1 MSGLAKITS
10 LCSRR
15 VPLLCLVIC
24 GLLLSSASSWAE
36 GSKFLRFIETGEREG
51 HVDTALTTY
60 RSPTGVEVAL
70 VGALH
75 IGDKEY
81 YEELNDRFRSYD
93 AVLYEMIKDADVRP
107 QALNGSGHPISQIQ
121 LAMKSMLGLEFQLE
135 GVDYS
140 PKNFVHADMDP
151 RTFSRLQRQKGE
163 NFFTLFLQSV
173 LAEREMQLNGT
184 ARPIS
189 LIDMVMAF
197 SQDDRSH
204 ALKWLFAQQL
214 EQLEGML
221 TGIDKGMDG
230 KGSVIVTARNRV
242 ALEVL
247 GDQIRNRKRRLAV
260 FYGAGHMP
268 DLEQQLLERGFRKVR
283 HEWLT
288 AWNLRR

>member
-1 MSGLAKITS
+1 MSAPTRMTAIRSPFAHRL
-10 LCSRR
+10 
-15 VPLLCLVIC
+15 
-24 GLLLSSASSWAE
+24 GLLVFWLFVSSVLACAD

-60 RSPTGVEVAL
+60 RSPNGVEVAL
-70 VGALH
+70 VSALH

-81 YEELNDRFRSYD
+81 YEELNRRFLSYD
-93 AVLYEMIKDADVRP
+93 SVLYEMIKDAGVRP
-107 QALNGSGHPISQIQ
+107 EALNGSGHPISQIQ

-151 RTFSRLQRQKGE
+151 RTFSNLQRKKGE

-173 LAEREMQLNGT
+173 LQERQMQLSG
-184 ARPIS
+184 AAQPIS
-189 LIDMVMAF
+189 LIDLVLAF
-197 SQDDRSH
+197 SRDDSSH

-230 KGSVIVTARNRV
+230 KGSVIVTERNRV
-242 ALEVL
+242 ALKVL

-268 DLEQQLLERGFRKVR
+268 DLEKQLLDRGFRKVR

-288 AWNLRR
+288 AWDLHR